1 MNETG
6 ASEEEACEYVKSMM
20 RTLWKKMN
28 KEAHTSSF
36 SQSFI
41 DTAIN
46 MDRMALLMYQ
56 HGDGHTSQ
64 DAAIQNRIESLIWK
78 PING

>member
-1 MNETG
+1 MNETR

-20 RTLWKKMN
+20 CTLWKMN
-28 KEAHTSSF
+28 KEARTSSF

-46 MDRMALLMYQ
+46 FDRMALLMYQ